1 METGL
6 LTRNLKAGK
15 VGKGLEQ
22 WRSREGP
29 CRADGKRGKV
39 RGAERAAVEDVTM
52 PKGEKRGTVRG
63 TEGAT
68 IEEKT
73 ALGKGMI

>member
-1 METGL
+1 
-6 LTRNLKAGK
+6 
-15 VGKGLEQ
+15 
-22 WRSREGP
+22 
-29 CRADGKRGKV
+29 V

-73 ALGKGMI
+73 ALGKGRI